1 MQLWIQGSDMKNK
14 TLWLG
19 AIIVALCLGMAVF
32 APVFSPYPPQGQ
44 ELPRA
49 FSAPGRDHWLGQD
62 RLGRD
67 ILSRVLFGARPSLL
81 VGIGTVLLSLIIGLT
96 VGTIAGYSKGLG
108 DELFMRIVDIL
119 QAFPGILLA
128 IALTAFMGPSIM
140 NIIIALSVLGWVVYA
155 RVARGQAL
163 SLRSREYI
171 LAARAM
177 GTGEA
182 RILFRHVIPN
192 LLAPLIVQASF
203 GMASAILAES
213 SLSFLGLGA
222 QDVPSWG
229 KMIYEGTEFLSQAPH
244 LTIFP
249 GMAIMIVVLGF
260 TLLGEGL
267 REAMDPQRQIA

>member
-1 MQLWIQGSDMKNK
+1 MKNRM
-14 TLWLG
+14 LWNG
-19 AIIVALCLGMAVF
+19 VSIVALCMGMTVF
-32 APVFSPYPPQGQ
+32 APLLSPYPPQGQ
-44 ELPRA
+44 ELTRA
-49 FSAPGRDHWLGQD
+49 FSGPGRDHWLGQD

-81 VGIGTVLLSLIIGLT
+81 VGIGTVMLSLFIGLT

-108 DELFMRIVDIL
+108 DEFFMRIVDIL

-140 NIIIALSVLGWVVYA
+140 NIIIALSALGWVGYA

-163 SLRSREYI
+163 SLGSSEYI

-182 RILFRHVIPN
+182 RILLRHMIPN
-192 LLAPLIVQASF
+192 LLSPLIVQASF

-222 QDVPSWG
+222 QGVPSWG
-229 KMIYEGTEFLSQAPH
+229 KMISEGTEFLSQAPH

-267 REAMDPQRQIA
+267 REAMDPHRQSA